1 MSGRSTRSGRP
12 GAAAVSDEGERAA
25 AGTAGPAPGRA
36 DGRAAGR
43 AARRAT
49 YFYAVLQVV
58 PHVERGER
66 FNAGVV
72 LFSRT
77 RRFLGVRTELD
88 ARKLAALAPDR
99 DAETVREQLVAMEA
113 VAAGGAEGGPIARL
127 DLAERFHWLT
137 SPSSTMIQ
145 PSAVHTGLTEDPAAT
160 LERLF
165 RELVE

>member
-1 MSGRSTRSGRP
+1 MSGRSTPSGQP
-12 GAAAVSDEGERAA
+12 GAAAVSDEGERAIS
-25 AGTAGPAPGRA
+25 
-36 DGRAAGR
+36 RAADR
-43 AARRAT
+43 AA

-72 LFSRT
+72 LFSRA
-77 RRFLGVRTELD
+77 RRFLGVRTSLD
-88 ARKLAALAPDR
+88 GRKLEALAPGCEGAILR
-99 DAETVREQLVAMEA
+99 RQLHAMEA
-113 VAAGGAEGGPIARL
+113 VANGAAEGGPIARL
-127 DLAERFHWLT
+127 DQAERFHWLT

-145 PSAVHTGLTEDPAAT
+145 PAPVHTGLTDDPAAT